1 MCPKGICSP
10 IVRPSSYPA
19 SSQFEMRPWKKE
31 RNVRKKGRKNYDL
44 VMVLLIG
51 VWDHEFSSYVV
62 VPWSFFSLFV
72 YVCFHPSLPL
82 PPALNK
88 YQQQLPPSVQWEWQA
103 PFILCPNEPQGLG
116 FSTLR
121 RSFQKYAQSPFERDT
136 CIFLP
141 AIPQPYPRPSFY
153 AGKRQDRNKK
163 HVGQG
168 KQWYGLEERPASP
181 FLRLFCTRSTRPPCR
196 KAASSST
203 TYHIHQGDDSFA
215 LVNYGNNASISTTKK
230 GTHDTTTAEQR
241 AEDDQRLSTLGKRR
255 KFSFLRAHVC
265 AVRAHTFVKK

>member
-1 MCPKGICSP
+1 MQFYCQAVFIPGVKS
-10 IVRPSSYPA
+10 VRDEA
-19 SSQFEMRPWKKE
+19 M
-31 RNVRKKGRKNYDL
+31 KKGKKCAEKGKEKLRSCYGLADRGLRSWIFKL
-44 VMVLLIG
+44 RRCSLIL
-51 VWDHEFSSYVV
+51 F
-62 VPWSFFSLFV
+62 LFV
-72 YVCFHPSLPL
+72 CLRLLPSF
-82 PPALNK
+82 PPTPTCVK
-88 YQQQLPPSVQWEWQA
+88 YGYQQQLPPSVQWEWQA